1 MTKRNHEDNH
11 SFTEHLK
18 TKKYGKSILIDW
30 EQCIGECFDI
40 KFNGEVF
47 KVEITGYEKRNGKK
61 KYIKLK
67 SDQYGE
73 KWVSEC
79 RIKAAEYG
87 YYTTNPVMG
96 FLYQIGEIVQS
107 KGCQFEIL
115 EQFREEGRWEKMY
128 RIKCLTCGGTS
139 SKPELALRKQ
149 TDGCGVCNSK
159 IIEKGVNDIATEAK
173 WMIDLLANPE
183 DAFRYSPQSGFSIKF
198 KCPSCQQEKEA
209 DISNVYNQGLGCKCN
224 KHNSLPERFC
234 FSILKQLN
242 INFKTEHYIKDRRF
256 DFWIESMNL
265 IIETHGGQHYKE
277 TGRKDSRTLQEEQ
290 ENDIYKEELARKHG
304 VENYI
309 VVSCPKSNLNFLK
322 SQFLK
327 SELAYF
333 FNLEAIDWNQ
343 VYRDCQNSIMEEVAN
358 LHNQGYTRKEI
369 GQKLGIAKTTA
380 GYYVHEAFEVGLIK
394 NLRVEMPKNKK
405 IEQPIR
411 FNVVKHLETGF
422 LFVNYEEA
430 AKVLQEIYQTKM
442 TSKGISRV
450 IRGEGEHYKGLHFE
464 RATKEEFLAFK
475 DQNQL
480 ILPERLEL
488 PKVKRK
494 DFGDKISRSIDLS
507 SLPYQIT
514 RKGKIF
520 TWEGAVGK
528 EVPFVYDKVQGTLLI
543 KAIERINGRPHLT
556 IQLEDYPEYRIDA
569 WQLRRVGLGNYLKQ
583 LNLL

>member
-47 KVEITGYEKRNGKK
+47 KVEITGYEKRNGKN
-61 KYIKLK
+61 KYVKLK
-67 SDQYGE
+67 SDNYGE
-73 KWVSEC
+73 SWVSER

-96 FLYQIGEIVQS
+96 FLYQVGDEIEI
-107 KGCQFEIL
+107 KG
-115 EQFREEGRWEKMY
+115 EQFKVMKQYREEGRWEKKY
-128 RIKCLTCGGTS
+128 ELECQQCGGTS
-139 SKPELALRKQ
+139 NKTE
-149 TDGCGVCNSK
+149 TDIRLNKTGCCVCKGKSVK
-159 IIEKGVNDIATEAK
+159 RGVNDLETTAPWIAS
-173 WMIDLLANPE
+173 LLLNKE
-183 DAFRYSPQSGFSIKF
+183 DGTKYSVGSNKKVWF
-198 KCPSCQQEKEA
+198 KCPSCGEERFLM
-209 DISNVYNQGLGCKCN
+209 INSVYRVGLCCPCN
-224 KHNSLPERFC
+224 KHRSIPERFC
-234 FSILKQLN
+234 FSILKQLGLDFETQYGIEN
-242 INFKTEHYIKDRRF
+242 KRF
-256 DFWIESMNL
+256 DFFIKDSST
-265 IIETHGGQHYKE
+265 IIEVHGKQHYLPSQ
-277 TGRKDSRTLQEEQ
+277 RKGGRTLEEEQ
-290 ENDIYKEELARKHG
+290 ENDKYKRELAKRKG
-304 VENYI
+304 IKNYI
-309 VVSCPKSNLNFLK
+309 EIDCRQSDFVFLRG
-322 SQFLK
+322 QFEQ
-327 SELAYF
+327 SELAKLYS
-333 FNLEAIDWNQ
+333 LDEIDWSKVFFDCQTSLLEQVVDLYHQGLNCSEISRELNISKPTTKQ
-343 VYRDCQNSIMEEVAN
+343 WLKNGIEAGMVELLSIRATQLNSPFSIIDPVKHIETGVIFANIGDVSHELSRVYR
-358 LHNQGYTRKEI
+358 
-369 GQKLGIAKTTA
+369 
-380 GYYVHEAFEVGLIK
+380 
-394 NLRVEMPKNKK
+394 
-405 IEQPIR
+405 
-411 FNVVKHLETGF
+411 
-422 LFVNYEEA
+422 
-430 AKVLQEIYQTKM
+430 TKM
-442 TSKGISRV
+442 SSKGISRV
-450 IRGEGEHYKGLHFE
+450 IKGESEHYKGLHFE

-543 KAIERINGRPHLT
+543 KAIERINGKPHLT

-569 WQLRRVGLGNYLKQ
+569 GQLRRVGLGNYLKQ